1 MQKFYPTDTLVT
13 APEILFFWVSRMIM
27 AGLHFTGKLPFENVI
42 LHGTVRDKTGR
53 KMSKSLGNAID
64 PLEIIATH
72 GADALRFS
80 LINITAQGADVYLS
94 KDTFDV
100 GRNFSNKLWNASRF
114 LLDNISGKPSFENI
128 SNRADLSFA
137 DAWILSRLNKTVS
150 GVCSSLSTFRTNECA
165 HTLYDFIWRD
175 FCDWYIEIKKADLY
189 QGGDP
194 KRKNT
199 ALNLCS
205 FVLGNILKLLHPLM
219 PFITEEIWEHLR
231 SKIDYPLLIDSPTIM
246 SATYPVYNPD
256 LVNEAIEKDF
266 GLLKD
271 VITALRTI
279 RAENNIPPDKK
290 AVAVIIPASEAEE
303 RMLGKH
309 IDMINSFAR
318 LSETQIGRGA
328 QKPKLAG
335 QSVVMGNQVF
345 LVLEGLIDKDV
356 ERQRLEKEIGRVR
369 KMCEGAQVRLASPN
383 FAHKAP
389 ADVVE
394 KEKEKYSGLLKNLEK
409 LEKNLV
415 ALT

>member
-1 MQKFYPTDTLVT
+1 
-13 APEILFFWVSRMIM
+13 
-27 AGLHFTGKLPFENVI
+27 
-42 LHGTVRDKTGR
+42 
-53 KMSKSLGNAID
+53 MSKSLGNAID

-114 LLDNISGKPSFENI
+114 LLDNISGKPGFENVPDP
-128 SNRADLSFA
+128 ADLSFA
-137 DAWILSRLNKTVS
+137 DAWIMSRLNKTIAS
-150 GVCSSLSTFRTNECA
+150 VCSSLSTFRSNECA

-189 QGGDP
+189 QDGDP

-205 FVLGNILKLLHPLM
+205 YVLGNILKLLHPLM
-219 PFITEEIWEHLR
+219 PFVTEEIWEHLR
-231 SKIDYPLLIDSPTIM
+231 SKIDYSLLIDSPAIM
-246 SATYPVYNPD
+246 SAKYPVYNPD
-256 LVNEAIEKDF
+256 LVNEVIEKDF

-271 VITALRTI
+271 IITALRTI
-279 RAENNIPPDKK
+279 RSENNIPPDKK

-303 RMLGKH
+303 RMLVAH
-309 IDMINSFAR
+309 VDMINSFAR
-318 LSETQIGRGA
+318 LSETHIGLGA

-369 KMCEGAQVRLASPN
+369 KMCEGAQVRLADPN
-383 FAHKAP
+383 FVDKAP
-389 ADVVE
+389 TEVVE

-415 ALT
+415 ALNN